1 MEYKGID
8 VSKWNGAI
16 DWKAVAASGVQF
28 AMVRAGIGKSK
39 GGATVDPR
47 FLDNVCGAYE
57 NGIRVGVFLYSYAM
71 SVEAAMKEADSLIG
85 ILAPV
90 REKITFPV
98 AYDLEETS
106 QERLGRQECTE
117 MVRMFCETVGGAGYT
132 PILYTNPNWLKNF
145 LHADKITVPIWLA
158 HVERKPWGSNWQ
170 GEYVMHQYSW
180 VGRVPG
186 ISGDVDMNVSKV
198 DFSAREGTG
207 TMNENGWV
215 NAINELV
222 EADRMNSPEVWRE
235 VCEGK
240 RMASAVQVQ
249 ALLSKWAEDRKRYD
263 ALADGIREIIQKLE
277 TDEP

>member
-1 MEYKGID
+1 MEFKGID
-8 VSKWNGAI
+8 VSKWNGTI

-57 NGIRVGVFLYSYAM
+57 NGIRVGVYFYSFAM
-71 SVEAAMKEADSLIG
+71 SAEAAMKEADTLIG

-98 AYDLEETS
+98 AYDLEETEQS
-106 QERLGRQECTE
+106 ELGRDECTE
-117 MVRMFCETVGGAGYT
+117 MVRLFCETIWNAGYT

-145 LHADKITVPIWLA
+145 LHADNITVPLWLA
-158 HVERKPWGSNWQ
+158 HIEKKPWGSDYK

-198 DFSAREGTG
+198 DFSDRKGTG

-222 EADRMNSPEVWRE
+222 AADRMNSPEVWRE

>member
-1 MEYKGID
+1 
-8 VSKWNGAI
+8 
-16 DWKAVAASGVQF
+16 
-28 AMVRAGIGKSK
+28 
-39 GGATVDPR
+39 
-47 FLDNVCGAYE
+47 
-57 NGIRVGVFLYSYAM
+57 
-71 SVEAAMKEADSLIG
+71 
-85 ILAPV
+85 
-90 REKITFPV
+90 
-98 AYDLEETS
+98 
-106 QERLGRQECTE
+106 

-145 LHADKITVPIWLA
+145 LNPDDITVPLWLA

-198 DFSAREGTG
+198 DFSDRKGTG

>member
-1 MEYKGID
+1 MELKGID
-8 VSKWNGAI
+8 VSKWNGTI
-16 DWKAVAASGVQF
+16 DWQKVAESGVQF
-28 AMVRAGIGKSK
+28 AIVRAGTGKAK

-47 FLDNVCGAYE
+47 FLDNLYGAYE
-57 NGIRVGVFLYSYAM
+57 NGISVGVYFYSFAM
-71 SVEAAMKEADSLIG
+71 SAEAAMKEADTLVG

-98 AYDLEETS
+98 AYDLEETEQS
-106 QERLGRQECTE
+106 ELGRDECTE
-117 MVRMFCETVGGAGYT
+117 MVHLFCETIGNAGYT

-145 LHADKITVPIWLA
+145 LHADKITVPVWLA

-180 VGRVPG
+180 VGSVPG

-215 NAINELV
+215 NAINALV
-222 EADRMNSPEVWRE
+222 EADRMDSPEVWRE

>member
-8 VSKWNGAI
+8 VSKWNGTI

-28 AMVRAGIGKSK
+28 AMVRAGIGKAK

-57 NGIRVGVFLYSYAM
+57 NGIRVGVFFYSYAM
-71 SVEAAMKEADSLIG
+71 SAEAAMKEADSLIG

-106 QERLGRQECTE
+106 QEGLGRQECTE

-145 LHADKITVPIWLA
+145 LNPDDITVPLWLA
-158 HVERKPWGSNWQ
+158 HIEKKPWGSDYK

-222 EADRMNSPEVWRE
+222 AADRMNSPEVWRE

>member
-1 MEYKGID
+1 MELKGID
-8 VSKWNGAI
+8 VSKWNDTI
-16 DWKAVAASGVQF
+16 DWKKVAASGVQF

-71 SVEAAMKEADSLIG
+71 SAEAAMKEADSLIG

-117 MVRMFCETVGGAGYT
+117 MVRMVCETVGGAGDT

-198 DFSAREGTG
+198 DFSDRKGTG

-215 NAINELV
+215 NAINEIV
-222 EADRMNSPEVWRE
+222 AADRMNSPEVWRE

-240 RMASAVQVQ
+240 RMASAEQVQ

>member
-1 MEYKGID
+1 MELKGID
-8 VSKWNGAI
+8 VSKWNGTI
-16 DWKAVAASGVQF
+16 DWKKVAESGVQF
-28 AMVRAGIGKSK
+28 AMVRAGTGKAK

-57 NGIRVGVFLYSYAM
+57 NGISVGVYFYSFAM
-71 SVEAAMKEADSLIG
+71 SAEAAMKEADTLIG

-98 AYDLEETS
+98 AYDLEETEQS
-106 QERLGRQECTE
+106 DLGRDECTE
-117 MVRMFCETVGGAGYT
+117 MVRLFCETIGNAGYT

-170 GEYVMHQYSW
+170 GDYVMHQYSW

-186 ISGDVDMNVSKV
+186 ISGDVDMNVSKI

>member
-8 VSKWNGAI
+8 VSKWNGTI

-57 NGIRVGVFLYSYAM
+57 NGIRVGVYLYSYAM
-71 SVEAAMKEADSLIG
+71 SAEAAMKEADSLIG

-106 QERLGRQECTE
+106 QEGLGRQECTE

-145 LHADKITVPIWLA
+145 LNPDDITVPLWLA
-158 HVERKPWGSNWQ
+158 HIEKKPWGSDYK

-180 VGRVPG
+180 AGRVPG

-198 DFSAREGTG
+198 DFEEESCMRYRTVEECPDWAQETVAR
-207 TMNENGWV
+207 
-215 NAINELV
+215 LV
-222 EADRMNSPEVWRE
+222 ARGIIRGRGDARGLDLTEDMLRMLVWLDRAGVVGE
-235 VCEGK
+235 
-240 RMASAVQVQ
+240 
-249 ALLSKWAEDRKRYD
+249 
-263 ALADGIREIIQKLE
+263 
-277 TDEP
+277 